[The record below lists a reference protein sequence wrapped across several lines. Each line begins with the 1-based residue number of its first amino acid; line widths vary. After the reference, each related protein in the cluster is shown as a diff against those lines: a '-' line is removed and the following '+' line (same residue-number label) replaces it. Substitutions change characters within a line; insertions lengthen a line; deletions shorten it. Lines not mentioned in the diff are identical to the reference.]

1 MVFSTAL
8 LNSCLMSLLRNYRS
22 EEIIDSHKTRKNSA
36 EITLLY
42 NKFTSGA
49 FLNKT
54 RSIQEKTHQNRRT
67 FSLK

>member
-1 MVFSTAL
+1 
-8 LNSCLMSLLRNYRS
+8 MSLLRNYRS